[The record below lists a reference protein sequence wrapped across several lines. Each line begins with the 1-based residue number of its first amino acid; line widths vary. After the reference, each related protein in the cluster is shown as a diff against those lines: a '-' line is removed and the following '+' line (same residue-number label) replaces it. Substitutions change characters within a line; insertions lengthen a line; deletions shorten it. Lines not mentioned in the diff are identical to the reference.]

1 MFFIIGILL
10 LGCFVL
16 FTFSALKLA
25 KKADE
30 EMEKE
35 IHSKWNDWIFTD
47 EKIFVF
53 SVLCYTSYE
62 VKGEKWQQSIL

>member
-35 IHSKWNDWIFTD
+35 IHSK
-47 EKIFVF
+47 
-53 SVLCYTSYE
+53 
-62 VKGEKWQQSIL
+62 